1 MSKFLKLIILYV
13 LGFFFIYEPG
23 LNNNIIIFSIIF
35 GTALLLETLY
45 CFVCYGKH
53 YIKSV
58 FNKMF
63 IFFIL
68 GITLANLYFAWRAFS
83 TGNSPRFMQNYMVIL
98 QVFSLMNICY
108 LLNVEFNF
116 NKVQICRFFLN
127 IGIIQSLIAILMLII
142 PSFHN
147 VALTLYYASKP
158 ENIFI
163 SGVRI
168 YGISS
173 DYTFFTPIFHGILAV
188 LAFTLALEINFKYIS
203 YIPFLLLVILLNG
216 RTGFLM
222 FLIGCIVVGTLL
234 SIKNI
239 NSLFKGVMVLI
250 TVAVFGIAAV
260 YIIYEDSPNTFN
272 WLASGFQDLI
282 NFFNGQKTGNF
293 ATLSNMWLFPTGVN
307 AIFGMGFRLYNNL
320 HGFPRSD
327 IAYVNDMFMGGV
339 IYIAILYTTV
349 YRVILYGLSN
359 RKGISNRINWAL
371 SISFVIILL
380 FSNYKGEVMRS
391 GLVLTIMLVI
401 KYVLLFLSDEK
412 ENDNGKSI
420 SGNEY
425 I

>member
-1 MSKFLKLIILYV
+1 
-13 LGFFFIYEPG
+13 
-23 LNNNIIIFSIIF
+23 
-35 GTALLLETLY
+35 
-45 CFVCYGKH
+45 
-53 YIKSV
+53 
-58 FNKMF
+58 
-63 IFFIL
+63 
-68 GITLANLYFAWRAFS
+68 
-83 TGNSPRFMQNYMVIL
+83 
-98 QVFSLMNICY
+98 
-108 LLNVEFNF
+108 
-116 NKVQICRFFLN
+116 
-127 IGIIQSLIAILMLII
+127 
-142 PSFHN
+142 
-147 VALTLYYASKP
+147 
-158 ENIFI
+158 
-163 SGVRI
+163 
-168 YGISS
+168 
-173 DYTFFTPIFHGILAV
+173 
-188 LAFTLALEINFKYIS
+188 
-203 YIPFLLLVILLNG
+203 
-216 RTGFLM
+216 M

-327 IAYVNDMFMGGV
+327 IGYVNDMFMGGV

-391 GLVLTIMLVI
+391 GLVLTIMFVI